1 MKTLLTQV
9 LPKPANF
16 DTKDQKS
23 SSSKSPESLNNDK
36 TIGKPAD
43 LGLRYDAG
51 RKSAEEAAGPVVQG
65 GEDPDPVTRCVQNH
79 YKSDILTDIFFQ
91 GTTREGEVHDEAR
104 LGQLCDVCLGQE

>member
-1 MKTLLTQV
+1 MQV

-51 RKSAEEAAGPVVQG
+51 RKSAEEAGPVIQG

-79 YKSDILTDIFFQ
+79 SQSLILTHI
-91 GTTREGEVHDEAR
+91 
-104 LGQLCDVCLGQE
+104 CLLSGKEERR

>member
-1 MKTLLTQV
+1 MQV

-51 RKSAEEAAGPVVQG
+51 RKSAESEDAGPVIQG
-65 GEDPDPVTRCVQNH
+65 GEDPDPITRCVQNDC
-79 YKSDILTDIFFQ
+79 KSLQI
-91 GTTREGEVHDEAR
+91 
-104 LGQLCDVCLGQE
+104 

>member
-1 MKTLLTQV
+1 MSLVWELLLQRKILRINISSAMCVKTLLMQV

-51 RKSAEEAAGPVVQG
+51 R
-65 GEDPDPVTRCVQNH
+65 
-79 YKSDILTDIFFQ
+79 
-91 GTTREGEVHDEAR
+91 
-104 LGQLCDVCLGQE
+104 

>member
-1 MKTLLTQV
+1 MQV

-51 RKSAEEAAGPVVQG
+51 R
-65 GEDPDPVTRCVQNH
+65 
-79 YKSDILTDIFFQ
+79 
-91 GTTREGEVHDEAR
+91 
-104 LGQLCDVCLGQE
+104 

>member
-65 GEDPDPVTRCVQNH
+65 GEDPDPVTRCVQNQ
-79 YKSDILTDIFFQ
+79 YKSDFLTHI
-91 GTTREGEVHDEAR
+91 
-104 LGQLCDVCLGQE
+104 CLLSGNEERR